1 MNVNPSDT
9 DVRQGYSLAG
19 SGPSAAVGNASQP
32 DATSQQSASAS
43 SATAQ
48 NTLSAQTAPSAQ
60 ADETDERSK
69 TAQASADKATAKEA
83 AAKLGQQFHD
93 NDTGLT
99 IRVLDDSEHTI
110 QVEIVDK
117 KSNKVLRQIPQDEM
131 LKLSA
136 SMKEMTGV
144 LLNKPA

>member
-9 DVRQGYSLAG
+9 DVRQGYSLAE
-19 SGPSAAVGNASQP
+19 SGALTQAAAGQTGAASQS
-32 DATSQQSASAS
+32 ATSAQGS

-48 NTLSAQTAPSAQ
+48 PASTQP
-60 ADETDERSK
+60 ADETEERSK
-69 TAQASADKATAKEA
+69 AAQASADKTTAKETA
-83 AAKLGQQFHD
+83 QKLDQQFQ
-93 NDTGLT
+93 NNETGLK
-99 IRVLDDSEHTI
+99 IRVLDDTQHTI

-131 LKLSA
+131 LKISA

>member
-9 DVRQGYSLAG
+9 DVRQGYALAETIAVQTVNPG
-19 SGPSAAVGNASQP
+19 SSTSPAQTTPVTPSTNTTEASATTASQQ
-32 DATSQQSASAS
+32 TS
-43 SATAQ
+43 
-48 NTLSAQTAPSAQ
+48 
-60 ADETDERSK
+60 ETDERSK
-69 TAQASADKATAKEA
+69 TIAASADKTAAKEA
-83 AAKLGQQFHD
+83 AQKLGAQ
-93 NDTGLT
+93 
-99 IRVLDDSEHTI
+99 LDDSDTGFKLRVLEDNSHTI

-117 KSNKVLRQIPQDEM
+117 KSDKVLRKIPQDEM